1 MSRQST
7 LTRIRKPTGPGV
19 QDAPGGSGGRGIGK
33 TIGRTV
39 GLVLALPG
47 LVGYVLGSRVLGK
60 DRAFTLTSERLAVRG
75 GLLGVYVRQAFYR
88 YTTGGV
94 GRDVCFGFMSV
105 FSKPAVRIGQRV
117 YIGRFC
123 SIGWAEIQD
132 DVMLADGV
140 QILSGRHQHGALPE
154 DGRPLRDNEQ
164 VYRRVTIGRGA
175 WIGAGAVVMAD
186 VGRGAVVA
194 AGAVVVRPVAAGA
207 RVGGVPAKALGPD
220 SVNPSRL
227 GSIAA

>member
-1 MSRQST
+1 VNGYQVMSMNNST
-7 LTRIRKPTGPGV
+7 PGF
-19 QDAPGGSGGRGIGK
+19 GK
-33 TIGRTV
+33 TVGRTV

-47 LVGYVLGSRVLGK
+47 LLVYVLSARVLGRE
-60 DRAFTLTSERLAVRG
+60 RAFALTSEHLGKRG
-75 GLLGVYVRQAFYR
+75 GLLGIYARQAFYR

-140 QILSGRHQHGALPE
+140 QVVSGRHQHGSGSR
-154 DGRPLRDNEQ
+154 DGRPIRENEQ
-164 VYRRVTIGRGA
+164 VYRCVTIGRGA

-186 VGRGAVVA
+186 VGAGAVVA
-194 AGAVVVRPVAAGA
+194 AGAVVVKPVAEGA
-207 RVGGVPAKALGPD
+207 RVGGVPAEVLGGERIHEGND
-220 SVNPSRL
+220 I
-227 GSIAA
+227 GAMAA